1 MSNGDVPKDLDRG
14 IKDLDR
20 AIKDL
25 DRAIKDLDRGGGIG
39 AGGIVDD
46 VFRRVGGLGG
56 LLVVAFVAP
65 VNASAGSGN
74 QPRGPRGLAMTSTAT
89 KAEARGHEEMLQKLK
104 EQEEMLQKL
113 KEQKEALEQRIKT
126 FEQGAKPK

>member
-1 MSNGDVPKDLDRG
+1 MPNGDVPKDLDRG

-46 VFRRVGGLGG
+46 VFRRVAGLGG

-74 QPRGPRGLAMTSTAT
+74 QPRGPRGLAVSSTAI
-89 KAEARGHEEMLQKLK
+89 KAEARD
-104 EQEEMLQKL
+104 QETMLQKL
-113 KEQKEALEQRIKT
+113 KEQKEALEQKIKT
-126 FEQGAKPK
+126 LEQAAKPKD

>member
-39 AGGIVDD
+39 AGGIGAGGIVDD

-65 VNASAGSGN
+65 VNASGGSGN
-74 QPRGPRGLAMTSTAT
+74 QPRGPRGLAVTSTAT
-89 KAEARGHEEMLQKLK
+89 KAEARGH
-104 EQEEMLQKL
+104 EEMLQKL

>member
-1 MSNGDVPKDLDRG
+1 MSNGDIPKDLDRS

-65 VNASAGSGN
+65 VNTSGGGGN
-74 QPRGPRGLAMTSTAT
+74 PPRGPRGLAVSSTAT
-89 KAEARGHEEMLQKLK
+89 KAEARD
-104 EQEEMLQKL
+104 QEATLQKL

>member
-1 MSNGDVPKDLDRG
+1 MSNGDIPKDLDRS

-25 DRAIKDLDRGGGIG
+25 DRAFKDLDRGGGP
-39 AGGIVDD
+39 GGIVDD

-65 VNASAGSGN
+65 VNTSGGGGN
-74 QPRGPRGLAMTSTAT
+74 PPRGPRGLAVSSTAT
-89 KAEARGHEEMLQKLK
+89 KAEARD
-104 EQEEMLQKL
+104 QEATLQKL
-113 KEQKEALEQRIKT
+113 KEQKEALEQKIKE
-126 FEQGAKPK
+126 FEQAAKPKK